1 MSVHTVDPDRHDHSS
16 QQDLRSG
23 CVENTVCLNSIEKKR
38 ALMQTNQSNTTPEF
52 AAQKN
57 ESSFS
62 SVWGN
67 EMQREDFLALASGL
81 RQFSAS
87 QADLAFAPSSAGCAT
102 GYVTS
107 HTSSYGTE
115 QGRLAGE

>member
-1 MSVHTVDPDRHDHSS
+1 
-16 QQDLRSG
+16 
-23 CVENTVCLNSIEKKR
+23 
-38 ALMQTNQSNTTPEF
+38 MQTNQANTRPEF

-87 QADLAFAPSSAGCAT
+87 HADLAFVPSGAGCAT
-102 GYVTS
+102 GYATGHAS
-107 HTSSYGTE
+107 AYAAE
-115 QGRLAGE
+115 QGQLAAE